1 MQCKAKGTHAHVCVC
16 QSKRTVHSTKTA
28 SAAVWKLQRGCGGLI
43 PALLLL
49 TLMSPPSD
57 ALAQLH
63 SRCQDARKATNP
75 RSAATLPIVQSA
87 SLPTLPSAPLLHRKR
102 SDLSPPSSDRLS
114 PTSRPEQKVVHGG
127 VQHMHGLQWRGRA
140 LHPVMT
146 HHDEKEGNAEH
157 AHETHGLFEDISEGF
172 VEGIES
178 AVESVSEAVETGLEM
193 WAEQEE
199 RSVEM
204 ADESNLPVDTVLAI
218 DSVVVTAVVQSNST
232 ADISYKRFNQL
243 VVAAS
248 VSLSLAW
255 VGTSVSSYL
264 AANAIA
270 ATPMASLTA
279 IPAVLWQS
287 YQTAVAAAP
296 VPTKAALTGVT
307 YVFGDAVAQTVALR
321 AQNKSAWSMDPY
333 RYARNGVV
341 GLVLL
346 GPLAHYYY
354 DFVADNFADWPIFLK
369 IGLDQTLYLAFYN
382 TIYYVVLGLLAGQ
395 SLEKVWS
402 NYMSQFTQLLVA
414 GWKLWPAVGLIT
426 YTVIPTVHR

>member
-1 MQCKAKGTHAHVCVC
+1 
-16 QSKRTVHSTKTA
+16 
-28 SAAVWKLQRGCGGLI
+28 
-43 PALLLL
+43 
-49 TLMSPPSD
+49 
-57 ALAQLH
+57 
-63 SRCQDARKATNP
+63 
-75 RSAATLPIVQSA
+75 
-87 SLPTLPSAPLLHRKR
+87 
-102 SDLSPPSSDRLS
+102 
-114 PTSRPEQKVVHGG
+114 VHGG

-157 AHETHGLFEDISEGF
+157 AHETYGLFEDISEGF

-178 AVESVSEAVETGLEM
+178 AMESVSEAVETGLEM

-426 YTVIPTVHR
+426 YTVIPTVHRVLFVDAIEILYSAILSTLSNTPHDGGAQTETMSTESAPATPKAEPAYNFAADGKSTDLRS